1 MNERGDTACD
11 RADLVPRVVGRQQAG
26 CVSDAAGQALFSS
39 RERATLAILALAT
52 AVGATGLAAG
62 GTAGALLGAE
72 LAGSDAAAGVPL
84 GMLVFGSAAAAP
96 VISYLTPRLGRE
108 RSLALGYLVG
118 AVGAEVVVVAAVVES
133 FAVLLVGS
141 FLLGAANSA
150 IFLTRYAA
158 ADSVRAGV
166 RGRALGTVF
175 FATALGAIAS
185 PLLLGPSGDLAELMG
200 LQRLSGLYLVATAA
214 FAFAGLTLV
223 AASPAPVRES
233 TRITRYELL
242 VGLRATGAR
251 TSLLILGA
259 SNFVMVAVMAV
270 TPVHMTEHAHHH
282 LEFVGIVISLHV
294 AGMFAPSPISG
305 WLADRVGSIAVA
317 VIGFAFVV
325 VAGLGWSFRRPG
337 ERGSDHWVACLARAG
352 LELRDRR
359 REHAF
364 VRVHDSEPAPARR
377 RHRRGDDG
385 PRCRSR
391 RSDRGRSG
399 RGRRLR
405 VTVAGRC
412 RGCHGRRGLHPH
424 HDQGRLALAGAG
436 GTGGTPSRLLD

>member
-1 MNERGDTACD
+1 
-11 RADLVPRVVGRQQAG
+11 
-26 CVSDAAGQALFSS
+26 VSGAPEQALFTSG
-39 RERATLAILALAT
+39 ERATLAILALAT
-52 AVGATGLAAG
+52 AVGASGLAAG
-62 GTAGALLGAE
+62 GTAGALLGVE

-84 GMLVFGSAAAAP
+84 GMLVVGSAAAAP

-108 RSLALGYLVG
+108 RSLALGYIVG

-133 FAVLLVGS
+133 FALLLVGS

-158 ADSVRAGV
+158 ADSVRPGV

-185 PLLLGPSGDLAELMG
+185 PLLLGPGGELAELMG
-200 LQRLSGLYLVATAA
+200 LPRLSGLYLVATAA

-223 AASPAPVRES
+223 AASPSRVRES

-282 LEFVGIVISLHV
+282 LQFVGIVISLHV

-305 WLADRVGSIAVA
+305 WLADRVGPITVA
-317 VIGFAFVV
+317 VIGFAFIV
-325 VAGLGWSFRRPG
+325 VAGLTGVFIDLDNGAAITALLVLLGLGWNFGIVGGSTLLSASTTPSLRPYAEGIG
-337 ERGSDHWVACLARAG
+337 EVAMGLAAG
-352 LELRDRR
+352 LG
-359 REHAF
+359 
-364 VRVHDSEPAPARR
+364 APIA
-377 RHRRGDDG
+377 G
-385 PRCRSR
+385 
-391 RSDRGRSG
+391 
-399 RGRRLR
+399 L
-405 VTVAGRC
+405 VVAGGGFASLWLGGAVVATAVGVYILRSA
-412 RGCHGRRGLHPH
+412 
-424 HDQGRLALAGAG
+424 QGRPALAGAS
-436 GTGGTPSRLLD
+436 GTGGSPSRLPG